1 MFGHKKKAKIGL
13 FSASGFAIGMMVGA
27 GVFVLSGKAI
37 NEAGPSAIGSFIL
50 AGIIVLLS
58 ALCLVYVVQA
68 GRKGSV
74 GYDAV
79 GDIFSPVAALLVSWC
94 FYVSAV
100 IGAVFVLDAFGTYLK
115 QFFLPGSNATVAA
128 VIALVVLVVVNM
140 ISPRAVGR
148 VENILVSAKL
158 LVLAG
163 FVAFGL
169 VALKSQDI
177 TPFAPHGL
185 GVMASTS
192 TTLFIAFLGFSTI
205 TSIAGQLDN
214 PKKTIPRAMILSMS
228 VVTILYVGVCL
239 AMLSAGLSS
248 YDEASVGL
256 AAAKLMGPVGGVLVV
271 ISALVATLSAANASI
286 LSSSELMLRLV
297 ARKYVPTV
305 LGRQYRG
312 HPLAS
317 LGVVTIAI
325 CGMLITTNI
334 NTVIDIANVTA
345 ICGLAIVDL
354 AAIKLAFV
362 RKANLWIVLAVAATV
377 GVLYQL
383 ALIPPRHVQWGLAT
397 ILIGLLLYGVRKLFY
412 TGNHHKQI
420 NKSVERGET
429 PLIRR
434 LSKH

>member
-1 MFGHKKKAKIGL
+1 MFGHKKKKIGL
-13 FSASGFAIGMMVGA
+13 LSASGFAIGMMVGA

-37 NEAGPSAIGSFIL
+37 NQAGPSAIGSFIL

-79 GDIFSPVAALLVSWC
+79 GDVFSPVGTLLVSWC
-94 FYVSAV
+94 FYVSAI

-115 QFFLPGSNATVAA
+115 QFLLPGSNGTIAA
-128 VIALVVLVVVNM
+128 IIALVVLITVNM

-148 VENILVSAKL
+148 VENVLVSAKL

-169 VALKSQDI
+169 AALKPHDI

-185 GVMASTS
+185 GAMASTS
-192 TTLFIAFLGFSTI
+192 TMLFIAFLGFSTI
-205 TSIAGQLDN
+205 TSIAGELEN

-228 VVTILYVGVCL
+228 VVTLLYVGVCL
-239 AMLSAGLSS
+239 AMLSAGLST
-248 YDEASVGL
+248 YNEASVGQ
-256 AAAKLMGPVGGVLVV
+256 AAAKLMGPVGGILVV
-271 ISALVATLSAANASI
+271 LSALVATISAANASI
-286 LSSSELMLRLV
+286 LSSSELMLRLAV
-297 ARKYVPTV
+297 RKYVPTV

-312 HPLAS
+312 HPLIS
-317 LGVVTIAI
+317 LLIVTAVVCI
-325 CGMLITTNI
+325 MLVTANI
-334 NTVIDIANVTA
+334 DTVIDIANVTA

-354 AAIKLAFV
+354 AAIKLAFT
-362 RKANLWIVLAVAATV
+362 RKARLWVAVAIAATV

-383 ALIPPRHVQWGLAT
+383 ILIPPRHVQWGLGA

-412 TGNHHKQI
+412 THKHHKQTS
-420 NKSVERGET
+420 KSVAKGDT

-434 LSKH
+434 LSKR